1 MFISLDII
9 TWNKYVHFSNFHLL
23 SSLQWIFFVHVGKNK
38 QQTLEYYEW
47 LKICFIATL
56 LPIKDNSY
64 YSWVNFAP
72 DNLLCCQ
79 SQAEIV
85 VDIPVLKI

>member
-56 LPIKDNSY
+56 LPIKDTLQLLSIATLRA
-64 YSWVNFAP
+64 YSFG
-72 DNLLCCQ
+72 LLQ
-79 SQAEIV
+79 SWDKNTLSV
-85 VDIPVLKI
+85 SL